1 MNFILFKLTIFICL
15 RIQFYSSTV
24 TSLFLFRCICCLFS
38 FSSISKSEREFLS
51 LGICYTVFTSVPEEE
66 VSSMFPSRILRY
78 LVSNNPLETQ
88 GQAEELRCLTVP
100 SHSVNTFIGK
110 LDAVA
115 IVCARQQPT
124 LFVSMNSRVTI
135 SEHVFIRIL

>member
-1 MNFILFKLTIFICL
+1 MSKYMPSLLMCGCLFTSTSRFQCQIGRCLCIRDEIVNMLLLLDYISKYWKTLEIRMNFILFKLTIFICL

-51 LGICYTVFTSVPEEE
+51 LGICYTVFTSVPEED

-78 LVSNNPLETQ
+78 LVSNNPLET
-88 GQAEELRCLTVP
+88 
-100 SHSVNTFIGK
+100 
-110 LDAVA
+110 
-115 IVCARQQPT
+115 
-124 LFVSMNSRVTI
+124 
-135 SEHVFIRIL
+135 